1 MEKPFRKTGNVM
13 NVPLLKRFCE
23 GGVFGWW
30 ETVAERVIQFSQPR
44 PLVPFLDASLSG
56 LPISSVTSFLLP
68 YLYPSLLILWV
79 VHNFRSR
86 QSRSFLTAL
95 KASRTNI

>member
-1 MEKPFRKTGNVM
+1 MEKPFRKTGKVM

-44 PLVPFLDASLSG
+44 PQV
-56 LPISSVTSFLLP
+56 LP
-68 YLYPSLLILWV
+68 YHAESGIGIFEDVRTRGPQNISTKNLTISL
-79 VHNFRSR
+79 F
-86 QSRSFLTAL
+86 
-95 KASRTNI
+95 

>member
-1 MEKPFRKTGNVM
+1 MEKVFRKTGKVM

-44 PLVPFLDASLSG
+44 PQVQERRSTMDEGRLTKHEGREKEKLSLTKG
-56 LPISSVTSFLLP
+56 YNYDIF
-68 YLYPSLLILWV
+68 SL
-79 VHNFRSR
+79 
-86 QSRSFLTAL
+86 
-95 KASRTNI
+95 

>member
-1 MEKPFRKTGNVM
+1 MEKPFRKTGKVM

-44 PLVPFLDASLSG
+44 PQV
-56 LPISSVTSFLLP
+56 LLP
-68 YLYPSLLILWV
+68 LLLDTGNKTSIQHSETSIQGPV
-79 VHNFRSR
+79 
-86 QSRSFLTAL
+86 
-95 KASRTNI
+95 K

>member
-1 MEKPFRKTGNVM
+1 MEKVFRKTGKVM

-44 PLVPFLDASLSG
+44 PQV
-56 LPISSVTSFLLP
+56 LPKDGTLTDMEISIT
-68 YLYPSLLILWV
+68 I
-79 VHNFRSR
+79 
-86 QSRSFLTAL
+86 
-95 KASRTNI
+95 

>member
-1 MEKPFRKTGNVM
+1 MEKVFRKTVKVM

-44 PLVPFLDASLSG
+44 PHVRRPCPSPTACARRYGQLMAS
-56 LPISSVTSFLLP
+56 PV
-68 YLYPSLLILWV
+68 
-79 VHNFRSR
+79 
-86 QSRSFLTAL
+86 
-95 KASRTNI
+95 

>member
-1 MEKPFRKTGNVM
+1 MEKPFRKTVKVM

-44 PLVPFLDASLSG
+44 PQVNERRKNCPLKKDIIMIF
-56 LPISSVTSFLLP
+56 FP
-68 YLYPSLLILWV
+68 YNKDKDDNQIDY
-79 VHNFRSR
+79 
-86 QSRSFLTAL
+86 
-95 KASRTNI
+95 

>member
-1 MEKPFRKTGNVM
+1 MEKPFRKTVKVM

-44 PLVPFLDASLSG
+44 PQVLVRWTRDDRLSTRDERRKNC
-56 LPISSVTSFLLP
+56 P
-68 YLYPSLLILWV
+68 
-79 VHNFRSR
+79 
-86 QSRSFLTAL
+86 
-95 KASRTNI
+95 

>member
-1 MEKPFRKTGNVM
+1 MEIREASLILKWSLCNLEGTKVEKVFRKTVKVM

-44 PLVPFLDASLSG
+44 PQVL
-56 LPISSVTSFLLP
+56 
-68 YLYPSLLILWV
+68 
-79 VHNFRSR
+79 
-86 QSRSFLTAL
+86 
-95 KASRTNI
+95 